1 MTGSPSP
8 EAVQQNDQRP
18 VAGRRQCNRSR
29 RPGRYGGLNNW
40 AILVLVAL
48 AAADGLDTALRAA
61 DEILAA
67 ARRRGAA
74 LAVASTS
81 AMRAYV
87 ALRGGDLIAAQ
98 ADAQAAID
106 LAPDL
111 LGAEFPLVL
120 AVSAAVL
127 AGLERDETPASL
139 RRLIDRTGARL
150 DVEREPCRQGA
161 LCELARG

>member
-1 MTGSPSP
+1 MQPESPTW
-8 EAVQQNDQRP
+8 AL
-18 VAGRRQCNRSR
+18 RR
-29 RPGRYGGLNNW
+29 LNYW

-74 LAVASTS
+74 LTVASTS

-120 AVSAAVL
+120 AV
-127 AGLERDETPASL
+127 GG
-139 RRLIDRTGARL
+139 GARWS
-150 DVEREPCRQGA
+150 
-161 LCELARG
+161 

>member
-1 MTGSPSP
+1 MSVVIPTAAKTPCHLRATLDDRLASP

-81 AMRAYV
+81 AMRA
-87 ALRGGDLIAAQ
+87 
-98 ADAQAAID
+98 
-106 LAPDL
+106 
-111 LGAEFPLVL
+111 
-120 AVSAAVL
+120 
-127 AGLERDETPASL
+127 
-139 RRLIDRTGARL
+139 
-150 DVEREPCRQGA
+150 
-161 LCELARG
+161 